1 MMNNALIVG
10 RIVKIKNKQ
19 RTIVTVAVP
28 RTFKNSVGE
37 YETDMIPVILYG
49 SISKTTLEYCDKG
62 DMIGV
67 KGKLQVENGILRLV
81 ADKVTFLSTKREKV
95 NE

>member
-49 SISKTTLEYCDKG
+49 SISKTTLEYCGKG

-67 KGKLQVENGILRLV
+67 KGKLQVESGILRLV